1 MPDRNSNV
9 SRSVSSRDMP
19 TRIREINVPMS
30 TRKKE
35 LNDLADEKFI
45 EYWAN
50 QEPKENKRIFE
61 EYIALV
67 KQANKVK

>member
-1 MPDRNSNV
+1 MPAQNSNF
-9 SRSVSSRDMP
+9 P
-19 TRIREINVPMS
+19 TRIREINESMS

-35 LNDLADEKFI
+35 LNDLTDEKFI

-50 QEPKENKRIFE
+50 QEPKENKRIFA

-67 KQANKVK
+67 KQANAVE

>member
-1 MPDRNSNV
+1 MPAQNSNF
-9 SRSVSSRDMP
+9 P
-19 TRIREINVPMS
+19 TRIRAINEPMS

-50 QEPKENKRIFE
+50 QEPKENKRIFA

-67 KQANKVK
+67 KQANAVE

>member
-1 MPDRNSNV
+1 MSPARNSNP
-9 SRSVSSRDMP
+9 RSVSSRDMP
-19 TRIREINVPMS
+19 TRIREINEPMS

-50 QEPKENKRIFE
+50 QEPKENKRLFA

-67 KQANKVK
+67 KEANEVR

>member
-1 MPDRNSNV
+1 MPAQNSNF
-9 SRSVSSRDMP
+9 P
-19 TRIREINVPMS
+19 TRIREINESMS

-35 LNDLADEKFI
+35 LNDLTDEKFI

-50 QEPKENKRIFE
+50 QEPKENKRIFA

-67 KQANKVK
+67 KQANEVR